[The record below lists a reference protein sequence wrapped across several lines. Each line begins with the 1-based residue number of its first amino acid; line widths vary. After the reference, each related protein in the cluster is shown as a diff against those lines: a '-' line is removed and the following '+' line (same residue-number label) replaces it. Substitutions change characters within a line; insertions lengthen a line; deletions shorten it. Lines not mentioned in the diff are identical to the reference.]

1 MLGTCVRLLS
11 MSKMIQIRNVP
22 DELHRTLKVRAAQA
36 GMTLSDYLLSE
47 IEQIA
52 ARPTL
57 VEMMERL
64 RQREPVELDEPPDV
78 TIRRLRDADDPRGPG
93 VSDP

>member
-78 TIRRLRDADDPRGPG
+78 TIRRIRDADDPRGPG